1 MTGRWLGFRGLQAL
15 VVLAFAALAPA
26 ASAQPINP
34 FADWIAVVVAADYRD
49 HDGEPIKVFDNAR
62 QAVAKALVGVGFSSS
77 HMAQFSVRPQLYEE
91 MPLAVDP
98 PEGLP
103 RAFKRLTDAYKGGC
117 FFYLTSHGNPDGVV
131 FGRNMLSPAAVDLML
146 DQTCGERP
154 TVVVISACFSGVF
167 VPVLAGPNRMVVT
180 AARPDR
186 ASFGC
191 GAEETYTYFDGCVL
205 ESLPKASRLDVL
217 AEQARACVAR
227 RETEMGMAP
236 ASEPQILIGT
246 EIAKLLPQLTL
257 VPRPP
262 G

>member
-1 MTGRWLGFRGLQAL
+1 MKRRWPGMRGVQAFL
-15 VVLAFAALAPA
+15 VLVLAALAPA

-34 FADWIAVVVAADYRD
+34 FDDWVAVVVAADYRD
-49 HDGEPIKVFDNAR
+49 HDGQPIKVFDNAR
-62 QAVAKALVGVGFSSS
+62 QEIVKALLGVGFSRSRI
-77 HMAQFSVRPQLYEE
+77 AQFSVRPQLYED
-91 MPLAVDP
+91 MPQAVDP

-103 RAFKRLTDAYKGGC
+103 RTLKQLADRSTGGC

-131 FGRNMLSPAAVDLML
+131 FGKTMLSPAVVKIML
-146 DQTCGERP
+146 DGACGARP

-180 AARPDR
+180 AARSDR

-191 GAEETYTYFDGCVL
+191 GAEEVYTYFDGCVL
-205 ESLPKASRLDVL
+205 ESLPASTRLDVL
-217 AEQARACVAR
+217 AEKARACVAR

-236 ASEPQILIGT
+236 PSEPQISIGA
-246 EIAKLLPQLTL
+246 EIARRLPELTL
-257 VPRPP
+257 VPRPS

>member
-1 MTGRWLGFRGLQAL
+1 MKRLRSGLRGFWAGL
-15 VVLAFAALAPA
+15 VLSIAALAPA

-34 FADWIAVVVAADYRD
+34 FADWVAVVVAADYRD
-49 HDGEPIKVFDNAR
+49 HDGQPIKVFDNAR
-62 QAVAKALVGVGFSSS
+62 QDLVKALAGVGFSRSRI
-77 HMAQFSVRPQLYEE
+77 AQFSVRPHLYED

-98 PEGLP
+98 PDGLP
-103 RAFKRLTDAYKGGC
+103 RTLKRLTDASPGGC

-131 FGRNMLSPAAVDLML
+131 FGKNMLTPDVVKIML
-146 DQTCGERP
+146 DNTCGARP

-191 GAEETYTYFDGCVL
+191 GAEEVYTYFDGCVL
-205 ESLPKASRLDVL
+205 ESLPKAGRLDML
-217 AEQARACVAR
+217 AQLARTCVAR
-227 RETEMGMAP
+227 RETEMGMTP
-236 ASEPQILIGT
+236 PSEPQVFIGP
-246 EIAKLLPQLTL
+246 EMAKRLPDLTL
-257 VPRPP
+257 VPRPA